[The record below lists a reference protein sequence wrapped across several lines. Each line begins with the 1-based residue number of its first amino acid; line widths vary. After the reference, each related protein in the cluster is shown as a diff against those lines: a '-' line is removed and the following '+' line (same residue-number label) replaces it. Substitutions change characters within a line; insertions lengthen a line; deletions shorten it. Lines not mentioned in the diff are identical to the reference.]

1 MECPRQLATAEILTG
16 DDPNDILP
24 DLTSRDTGPPRL
36 CREYYNADTEI
47 KQKMHYPSSLKIL
60 NILKEAYFHNL

>member
-24 DLTSRDTGPPRL
+24 DLTGPPRPS
-36 CREYYNADTEI
+36 REYCNAGTEI
-47 KQKMHYPSSLKIL
+47 KQIMHYPSSLKIL